1 MIPITVVRTLAYPE
15 FGLHLDVVVWG
26 EYDEK
31 PSFRPT
37 GYDVYWYDVYYYLGV
52 GDLPI
57 I

>member
-1 MIPITVVRTLAYPE
+1 MTAVTVVSTVAYPE
-15 FGLHLDVVVWG
+15 SGLPLDVVGWG

-37 GYDVYWYDVYYYLGV
+37 GYDVYWFDVYYYLGV